1 MYLNKTIY
9 NICQFISTGKDKQE
23 HPYRPPPLKVC
34 FLQTHLLILNNNPA
48 DSQFSNMWHLRHIT
62 SFLFILTGWNCTHV
76 TIAQNQLIS
85 DQNAEV
91 TADSLALIEKHDEA
105 VELYQR
111 ILNNPGKDIKQDDK
125 NRLLYKTGNSLMHSG
140 KYRQAQPWFRK
151 AIKEAAEKEM
161 KSDALT
167 GLGRTY
173 EYTGKRDS
181 AFYFYLEAFMLVE
194 GTTDTLRRA
203 RGARNMAQLLRVLRR
218 FDEARQYCRR
228 AIRLIPGIADYKIIA
243 NIYNETAYL
252 FELSGNLD
260 SAAYFYQQLTDLS
273 KENGYLKGE
282 SVGYSNMAS
291 VLEKQNRYNE
301 ALELKIKGLEIDRQI
316 GDTYG
321 MMSSYRGMAETY
333 ALMKNPAKG
342 IQLADKA
349 YAICDTGWISDLSGI
364 HRTYYQLYKLSGSPG
379 EALRH
384 FEKHIELLNRINE
397 NKSRE
402 TVMNLLTEY
411 ESEKKEQ
418 QILLLSQANQLK
430 ENRLRLQWLIIGT
443 LVLSGLLISITG
455 WSAMRIKNQKLKQMR
470 TELQHFLVHEKKEG
484 NSNQSPHEIYADK
497 WGLTSRESEILYHL
511 GQGCPYAKIA
521 EKLFIS
527 ENTVKFH
534 IKNIYIKL
542 NVKNR
547 MEALLLCSEN
557 KTLPDN

>member
-1 MYLNKTIY
+1 
-9 NICQFISTGKDKQE
+9 
-23 HPYRPPPLKVC
+23 LK
-34 FLQTHLLILNNNPA
+34 NNPA
-48 DSQFSNMWHLRHIT
+48 YSHLISMWILRHIT
-62 SFLFILTGWNCTHV
+62 SFLLVLSGWNCAHRAN
-76 TIAQNQLIS
+76 AQSLPVS
-85 DQNAEV
+85 YQNTEII
-91 TADSLALIEKHDEA
+91 ADSLALIEKHDDA
-105 VELYQR
+105 VSLYQK
-111 ILNNPGKDIKQDDK
+111 ILHDSRERLEQDDK
-125 NRLLYKTGNSLMHSG
+125 NRLHYKTGNSLMHSG
-140 KYRQAQPWFRK
+140 KYRQARPWFRK
-151 AIKEAAEKEM
+151 TLKETAEKEL

-167 GLGRTY
+167 GMGKTY

-194 GTTDTLRRA
+194 ETMDTLRRA

-260 SAAYFYQQLTDLS
+260 SAAFFYQHLIDLS
-273 KENGYLKGE
+273 KENSYNKGE

-301 ALELKIKGLEIDRQI
+301 ALELKMKGLEIDRQI

-321 MMSSYRGMAETY
+321 MMNSYRGMAETY
-333 ALMKNPAKG
+333 ALMKNPTKG
-342 IQLADKA
+342 IQLTDKA
-349 YAICDTGWISDLSGI
+349 YALCDTGWISDLSGI
-364 HRTYYQLYKLSGSPG
+364 YRTYYQLFKMSGNSG

-384 FEKHIELLNRINE
+384 FEKHIELQNRINE
-397 NKSRE
+397 DKSRE
-402 TVMNLLTEY
+402 TVMNLLTQY
-411 ESEKKEQ
+411 EAEKKEQ
-418 QILLLSQANQLK
+418 QILLLRQANQLK
-430 ENRLRLQWLIIGT
+430 DNRLRLQWLIIGM

-455 WSAMRIKNQKLKQMR
+455 WSAMRNKNQNLKQMR
-470 TELQHFLVHEKKEG
+470 TELQHFLLIEKKEDDL
-484 NSNQSPHEIYADK
+484 NQPPQETYTDK
-497 WGLTSRESEILYHL
+497 WGLTTRESEILYHL
-511 GQGCPYAKIA
+511 GLGCPYAKIA

-547 MEALLLCSEN
+547 MEALLLCNEN
-557 KTLPDN
+557 KTPPDN